1 MTSERVVPL
10 DLHET
15 EKIMQQAAARGDALA
30 FAGGGTEWGFGY
42 PPERVDVLLDT
53 TELAHVV
60 EYAPADMVVEVEGGM
75 RLAALQRALAK
86 YGQRLAIDP
95 PESERATIGG
105 LLATNAFGPR
115 RLRFGSLR
123 DLIVGVTLIRA
134 DGVRVRG
141 GGKVVKN
148 VAGFDLPK
156 IAVGSLGSLGLIAT
170 ATFRLHPLAE
180 VSRGLHIADVPGSK
194 LRAIGADM
202 IERRLE
208 PSAAYAVRTG
218 DTYEACVLF
227 EGFDAGVAEQCERFA
242 ELASEAGLS
251 SPIEEDATAF
261 ETRDANARTGGEVR
275 LRIAVPPASVDL
287 LQRDVLDDVLRAL
300 PGAQSSIYPALG
312 IAFVSASAPEHNSV
326 AANAIERARALVEA
340 WGGNLVVLARPEGF
354 AASVDVFGTLPPA
367 FALMAELKQR
377 FDPDRRLA
385 RGRFIG
391 HL

>member
-15 EKIMQQAAARGDALA
+15 EKVMQYAAERGDAIA
-30 FAGGGTEWGFGY
+30 FAGGMTEWGFGY
-42 PPERVDVLLDT
+42 PPERVDLTIDT

-60 EYAPADMVVEVEGGM
+60 EYAPADMVVEVEGGI

-95 PESERATIGG
+95 PEPERATIGG

-115 RLRFGSLR
+115 RLRYGSLR
-123 DLIVGVTLIRA
+123 DLIVGITLIRA
-134 DGVRVRG
+134 DGARVRG

-170 ATFRLHPLAE
+170 ATFRLHPLPE
-180 VSRGLHIADVPGSK
+180 VARGLRVPSVPGSK
-194 LRAIGADM
+194 LHAMGAGI

-208 PSAAYAVRTG
+208 PSAAYAVRAG
-218 DTYEACVLF
+218 DAYDACVLF
-227 EGFDAGVAEQCERFA
+227 EGFEAGVAEQCERFA
-242 ELASEAGLS
+242 ALAADAGLG
-251 SPIEEDATAF
+251 SPLEEDGAAF
-261 ETRDANARTGGEVR
+261 EARDASARTSGEVR
-275 LRIAVPPASVDL
+275 LRLAVPPASLDA
-287 LQRDVLDDVLRAL
+287 LQRDVLEDLLRAL
-300 PGAQSSIYPALG
+300 PSARASIYPALG
-312 IAFVSASAPEHNSV
+312 IAFVSAPASENGIA

-340 WGGNLVVLARPEGF
+340 WGGNLVVLARPDGF
-354 AASVDVFGTLPPA
+354 AASVDVFGTLPAA